1 VAEQIYRLL
10 SDLLPCP
17 ESIVAKDQ
25 VVTALLELG
34 IVLRAIPFSRLRRRL
49 RIVVADGQVLAAVEL
64 P

>member
-1 VAEQIYRLL
+1 M
-10 SDLLPCP
+10 
-17 ESIVAKDQ
+17 AKDQ